1 MKLVNVIKVFMVKPV
16 YLVKMIELI
25 AMDIKELD
33 IVIHLIKTLE
43 ELNLELVLNVN

>member
-16 YLVKMIELI
+16 NLVKMIELI

-33 IVIHLIKTLE
+33 FVIHLIKTLE
-43 ELNLELVLNVN
+43 EL